1 MPITFSPSRAT
12 RARCARMSSCSPPSR
27 RRMASAIPRSPDIKP
42 SMAIT
47 AIETRTYTVI
57 HDVAWLQERHQWP
70 GLQGVV
76 MVESERQIPGPS
88 PQTDKFERETRFYI
102 TSLLW
107 VAAQLGPAVR
117 AHWMVENGLHWVMD
131 VTFRDDQC
139 RIRTDHAPANFT
151 TIKHMALNLI
161 RRARGKDSL

>member
-1 MPITFSPSRAT
+1 
-12 RARCARMSSCSPPSR
+12 
-27 RRMASAIPRSPDIKP
+27 
-42 SMAIT
+42 
-47 AIETRTYTVI
+47 
-57 HDVAWLQERHQWP
+57 VAWLQERHQWP

-76 MVESERQIPGPS
+76 MVESERVIPGAS
-88 PQTDKFERETRFYI
+88 RQADKIERETRFYI

-107 VAAQLGPAVR
+107 VASQLGPAIR

-131 VTFRDDQC
+131 MMFRDDEC

-161 RRARGKDSL
+161 RRAPGKDSLRLRRKVAAWDDDFLASLIAA